1 MEKINNNIPSA
12 SQFKKANP
20 VKEKLALFK
29 DPNTKSELSKTQ
41 VPREST
47 RVELSEKSIELKK
60 ALTSAQKADKI
71 NNKKFGN
78 INKPAIYFVSGFD
91 WFGAGSIKGNYDGIR
106 DMAEAVTG
114 ANHYAWDEQDEVVED
129 IKKHKS
135 NQPLILVGHS
145 FGGDGVVEIA
155 QRLNTL
161 ENGFRKVDLLVTLD
175 SVGMD
180 NDKVPQNVKKNLNYL
195 ATGPYDFLNDGPN
208 IAENYKRT
216 EVENFLRPE
225 LHADLDDTT
234 DIQVRILEEIDSILS

>member
-1 MEKINNNIPSA
+1 MDELNNKIPNIP
-12 SQFKKANP
+12 QFKNHSSPKA
-20 VKEKLALFK
+20 KLSSFQK
-29 DPNTKSELSKTQ
+29 YDPKVDSPKAFI
-41 VPREST
+41 PKEST
-47 RVELSEKSIELKK
+47 QVELSEKSIELKK

-71 NNKKFGN
+71 HNKKFGN
-78 INKPAIYFVSGFD
+78 IDKPAIYFVSGFD

-114 ANHYAWDEQDEVVED
+114 ANHYAWDEQDEIVED

-155 QRLNTL
+155 QCLNTL
-161 ENGFRKVDLLVTLD
+161 DNGFRKVDLLVTLD

-180 NDKVPQNVKKNLNYL
+180 NDKIPQNVKKNLNYL

-216 EVENFLRPE
+216 DVENYLRPE
-225 LHADLDDTT
+225 LHAELDDTT